1 MPNSLKKFRKDLLSV
16 NIQGATQVARATL
29 RALSNYIKSQKMPT
43 SKASWKSLVDIQEDL
58 ANLRPTEPL
67 ARNINR
73 WFIYEL
79 KKRAVVLN
87 KSSWNKGVE
96 QLVLKLE
103 KYLNRAESKLSKMG
117 VSALASKRNIFTH
130 CHSSSAEKILIAAHR
145 DGKRF
150 KVYHT
155 ETRPLFQ
162 GYITNK
168 HLRRSKIPCVMVAD
182 SAAAWLVSDH
192 SGDDVKINLV
202 LLGAD
207 SIARDGSVLNKI
219 GSFGIALAA
228 YDSKIPVYI
237 ASTLLKADMKG
248 ESKIE
253 LRPRQELWPHAPR
266 GTKIINY
273 AFDRVPAKYIA
284 GIICEFGIIKP
295 KQVVKLVKHHYPWL
309 IYNAKLKNQSVK

>member
-1 MPNSLKKFRKDLLSV
+1 MLNSLRNFRKDLLSV

-29 RALSNYIKSQKMPT
+29 RALSHYIKSQKMPT
-43 SKASWKSLVDIQEDL
+43 TKADWKSLEKIQKDL
-58 ANLRPTEPL
+58 ASLRPTEPL
-67 ARNINR
+67 ARNISQ

-79 KKRAVVLN
+79 KKQTITLN
-87 KSSWNKGVE
+87 KSNWNKVVE

-103 KYLNRAESKLSKMG
+103 NYLNQAESKLSKAG
-117 VSALASKRNIFTH
+117 VFALVSKRNIFTH
-130 CHSSSAEKILIAAHR
+130 CHSSLAEKILVAAR
-145 DGKRF
+145 RSGERF
-150 KVYHT
+150 KVYNT

-162 GYITNK
+162 GHITSN

-253 LRPRQELWPHAPR
+253 LRPLQELWPRAPR

-273 AFDRVPAKYIA
+273 AFDRVPAKYIT
-284 GIICEFGIIKP
+284 GIICEFGIVKP
-295 KQVVKLVKHHYPWL
+295 KQVIKLVKQHYPWL
-309 IYNAKLKNQSVK
+309 SN

>member
-1 MPNSLKKFRKDLLSV
+1 MSNSLKNFKKDLLSV
-16 NIQGATQVARATL
+16 HIQGATLVAQTTL
-29 RALSNYIKSQKMPT
+29 QALSHYAKSEKIPT
-43 SKASWKSLVDIQEDL
+43 TKADWKSLAKIQEDL

-67 ARNINR
+67 ARNISR
-73 WFIYEL
+73 WFVYEL
-79 KKRAVVLN
+79 KKRAVNLN
-87 KSSWNKGVE
+87 KSNWNKLVE
-96 QLVLKLE
+96 QLVVKLE
-103 KYLNRAESKLSKMG
+103 AYLKQAENKLSHAG
-117 VSALASKRNIFTH
+117 VVALTAKRNIFTH
-130 CHSSSAEKILIAAHR
+130 CHSSLAEKVLLAAHR
-145 DGKRF
+145 KGKRF

-162 GYITNK
+162 GHITDK
-168 HLRRSKIPCVMVAD
+168 HLRHSKIPCAMVAD
-182 SAAAWLVSDH
+182 SAAAWLVSNH

-237 ASTLLKADMKG
+237 AATLLKADMKG

-273 AFDRVPAKYIA
+273 AFDKVPAKYIT

-295 KQVVKLVKHHYPWL
+295 KQVVKLVKQHYPWL
-309 IYNAKLKNQSVK
+309 SK